1 MTQSTISAQAIAK
14 ISYEDESFQGL
25 TQPYAV
31 ISNGIEVFRHATY
44 AGCERF
50 IRWHGYELAQ
60 NEQETAQAELDQFI
74 EQQAQEIAPEIEI
87 DGVESEDFGTVYR
100 VWNSY
105 HFLGSFYQN
114 HQGKWV
120 VEPANTDCRQECDTE
135 YQAQLVILAIQGLV
149 VPKGLNTL
157 QLKTASLLAA

>member
-50 IRWHGYELAQ
+50 IRWHGYTLLD
-60 NEQETAQAELDQFI
+60 EQEIAQLEFEQHI
-74 EQQAQEIAPEIEI
+74 EQQAAVIAPEIEV
-87 DGVESEDFGTVYR
+87 DSVQDEVFGTLYR

-105 HFLGSFYQN
+105 HFLGSFYQSWD
-114 HQGKWV
+114 GRWV
-120 VEPANTDCRQECDTE
+120 AQPCNFEFHPRLNTPE
-135 YQAQLVILAIQGLV
+135 QAQLFII
-149 VPKGLNTL
+149 
-157 QLKTASLLAA
+157 AS